1 MYKKFFCLLLCS
13 FLTMY
18 FNCKHYAVLNDKKY
32 FHSLTMLLCLF
43 LFKKYNALKFRLT
56 PPANL
61 LRPSLPSVRV
71 IPENEPVHEIL
82 PHQYPP
88 SIPSPSLL
96 YPQMPPYE
104 QPPHLSQSML
114 HQVVFTYKFY
124 CKFMVLKEIKIYIF
138 STSDRFKQRRLK
150 LYWNQSL

>member
-1 MYKKFFCLLLCS
+1 MYKKIFCLLLCS
-13 FLTMY
+13 FFIKTMY
-18 FNCKHYAVLNDKKY
+18 FNLNI
-32 FHSLTMLLCLF
+32 MLF
-43 LFKKYNALKFRLT
+43 LMIENTFTRGQCCFVFSFKKYNALKFRLT

-124 CKFMVLKEIKIYIF
+124 YKFMVL
-138 STSDRFKQRRLK
+138 
-150 LYWNQSL
+150 